1 MGTAVKEL
9 SSQLFVCEMTIRRD
23 LSEMEKCG
31 YLNRYNGGAVL
42 SQSEGFLPIEARM
55 KLHDKEKK
63 LLSDRIE
70 KHLKD
75 DMTVYVDSSSTCLH
89 VIPVLA
95 RFKNVKMVT
104 NSVLAVLTAAKYHVP
119 CTVCGGRYF
128 ERDMCLVGSIAE
140 SALNDINADAA
151 FFSARGVSAD
161 GLITDDDEAQTAV
174 RKVVLK
180 NCPINVF
187 LFVANLLFSLS
198 YSHLKL
204 ASLLLALTPSL
215 EIILSLVETTLSP
228 FSSFLEA

>member
-1 MGTAVKEL
+1 MELNERQEQILELLKSKKRVSVKEL

-23 LSEMEKCG
+23 LSEMEKRG

-42 SQSEGFLPIEARM
+42 SQDEGFLPIEARM

-70 KHLKD
+70 KLIKD
-75 DMTVYVDSSSTCLH
+75 DMIVYVDSSSTCLH

-128 ERDMCLVGSIAE
+128 
-140 SALNDINADAA
+140 
-151 FFSARGVSAD
+151 
-161 GLITDDDEAQTAV
+161 
-174 RKVVLK
+174 
-180 NCPINVF
+180 
-187 LFVANLLFSLS
+187 
-198 YSHLKL
+198 
-204 ASLLLALTPSL
+204 
-215 EIILSLVETTLSP
+215 
-228 FSSFLEA
+228 

>member
-1 MGTAVKEL
+1 MKLNERQEQILELLKSKKRVSVKEL

-128 ERDMCLVGSIAE
+128 EKDMCLVGSIAE

-161 GLITDDDEAQTAV
+161 GLITDDDEAQSAV

-187 LFVANLLFSLS
+187 LFDGSKLNKKYVYTVCRESDVA
-198 YSHLKL
+198 
-204 ASLLLALTPSL
+204 
-215 EIILSLVETTLSP
+215 EVIII
-228 FSSFLEA
+228 